1 MSTEE
6 SPLLGHNVTA
16 ETDEAAYEE
25 DLQDHLYDRFTQ
37 KQKRMIV
44 AVVSWTAIIPCM
56 FSVPEPSLG
65 SWCSSMGFSICVRVV
80 HPNSACSCRGIPFD
94 RRGHK
99 VSHAGV
105 PCIQARVDPL
115 SMQPGCYLLYGLS
128 CYIQHDLGHI
138 LRILCV
144 LRPTLPLI
152 RIESKDRW
160 SPTNIPRLLTAL
172 LHWLSRGRL
181 VQLGVIVNVLACGT
195 GGGDIE
201 RYIRRRGCAR

>member
-1 MSTEE
+1 
-6 SPLLGHNVTA
+6 
-16 ETDEAAYEE
+16 
-25 DLQDHLYDRFTQ
+25 
-37 KQKRMIV
+37 
-44 AVVSWTAIIPCM
+44 
-56 FSVPEPSLG
+56 
-65 SWCSSMGFSICVRVV
+65 
-80 HPNSACSCRGIPFD
+80 
-94 RRGHK
+94 
-99 VSHAGV
+99 
-105 PCIQARVDPL
+105 
-115 SMQPGCYLLYGLS
+115 MQPGCYLLYGLS

-201 RYIRRRGCAR
+201 RYIRLRGVLGDIYKVEERGTAIGLFMGVSACASS